1 MVQKCLDLA
10 LRVLISLTHKDD
22 QWGRK
27 VLRCGFT
34 MGFILRT
41 IHRTG
46 NELHDLR
53 QRTTDVSGK
62 PDPTGERGSD
72 DGCTGDE
79 RKDKDP
85 GSYAL
90 DTLCLSLGLL
100 TNLVQIVDEAKNVV
114 RLTREFTLIHPCQL
128 RLFQRLLPTGLN
140 PSCTLSKRAC
150 AKQCT
155 CSPSST
161 GLDILV
167 FLYDQQTQTTWKNTE
182 IETQMSER
190 EAEASFLRGHLAV
203 LFGLLM
209 MHSPDNQAAILDGLK
224 SSGVILHRVSD

>member
-1 MVQKCLDLA
+1 MVQKCFDLA

-46 NELHDLR
+46 YELHDLR
-53 QRTTDVSGK
+53 QRTADVSGK
-62 PDPTGERGSD
+62 PDPTGEGGSD

-114 RLTREFTLIHPCQL
+114 RITREFTLIPPLSTTSAPTSLANRPQP
-128 RLFQRLLPTGLN
+128 LLYT
-140 PSCTLSKRAC
+140 
-150 AKQCT
+150 
-155 CSPSST
+155 
-161 GLDILV
+161 
-167 FLYDQQTQTTWKNTE
+167 QQTRLCKAVY
-182 IETQMSER
+182 M
-190 EAEASFLRGHLAV
+190 FAV
-203 LFGLLM
+203 LHGAGYPHILIRPTNPNYMERHGCRNADERARSRGVL
-209 MHSPDNQAAILDGLK
+209 PARPPRRIIRAAHDA
-224 SSGVILHRVSD
+224 